1 MKKLLLMAYALL
13 AGTLTGLAQD
23 LDSLY
28 AQSMLKNGMVA
39 PDFVIDSAT
48 NARLED
54 LRGRFVVLH
63 FWASWCPDC
72 RRDTPELKRL
82 QEEFASDSLVFIHI
96 SFDTDRER
104 WMKYYMDNDIEGLH
118 FCEMTKMKD
127 SRIAQ
132 AYGIK
137 WIPSIYVLNT
147 EGKVILATV
156 EIEKLRKRL
165 GLLDYSRVYIP
176 RGRRATDPMFPGGD
190 EVMMRYLA
198 QHIDYPRTASNY
210 GLQGQTVVKF
220 LVETDGT
227 ISNVRV
233 VANRITVENRLVFQR
248 LAGDEKRRIRE
259 QVLEQFAEEAVRVV
273 SGMPKWKPCIRH
285 GIPMKVEYDL
295 PINFKIDYGI
305 HEMG

>member
-1 MKKLLLMAYALL
+1 MRNLILLFYLL
-13 AGTLTGLAQD
+13 HFMVLPTSAQD

-28 AQSMLKNGMVA
+28 AQSMLHNGIEA
-39 PDFVIDSAT
+39 PDFVIDST
-48 NARLED
+48 SNSRLKD

-72 RRDTPELKRL
+72 RRDTPEMNRL
-82 QEEFASDSLVFIHI
+82 HEEFASDSLVFIHV
-96 SFDTDRER
+96 SFDTDRDR
-104 WMKYYMDNDIEGLH
+104 WINYYTENQMDGLH

-127 SRIAQ
+127 SPIAQ

-137 WIPSIYVLNT
+137 WIPSMYVLNT

-156 EIEKLRKRL
+156 QIEKLRKRL
-165 GLLDYSRVYIP
+165 ELLDYSRVSIP
-176 RGRRATDPMFPGGD
+176 RSRRACEPTFPGGD
-190 EVMMRYLA
+190 NMMMQYLA
-198 QHIDYPRTASNY
+198 RSIQYPRTATNY

-220 LVETDGT
+220 LVEADGT

-233 VANRITVENRLVFQR
+233 VANRITVDDRLVFQR

-259 QVLEQFAEEAVRVV
+259 QVLDLFAEEAVRVV
-273 SGMPKWKPCIRH
+273 SAMPKWKPGVRH
-285 GIPMKVEYDL
+285 GIPMKVEYEL
-295 PINFKIDYGI
+295 PINFKIDYGL

>member
-1 MKKLLLMAYALL
+1 MAYALL

-233 VANRITVENRLVFQR
+233 VANRITVDNRLVFQR

-259 QVLEQFAEEAVRVV
+259 QVLEQFAEEAIRVV

-285 GIPMKVEYDL
+285 GIPMKVEYEL

>member
-72 RRDTPELKRL
+72 QRDTPELKRL

-233 VANRITVENRLVFQR
+233 VANRITVDNRLVFQR

-259 QVLEQFAEEAVRVV
+259 QVLEQFAEEAIRVV

-285 GIPMKVEYDL
+285 GIPMKVEYEL

>member
-285 GIPMKVEYDL
+285 GIPMKVEYEL